1 MEGESLTLNIL
12 WTWTLTIQTLESE
25 KKDNASKQWGMH
37 MASIKRTNHVW
48 NIPTNRFGEKQFPGW
63 TRETLNLTDE
73 KNLMTKPALDLLM
86 LDFCLVRTK
95 YNFLSVSPFLFY
107 HCSKATVLLLFPT
120 QMLRLSVLNVFLT

>member
-48 NIPTNRFGEKQFPGW
+48 NIPTNPFGEKQFPGW

-73 KNLMTKPALDLLM
+73 NNLTTKPALD
-86 LDFCLVRTK
+86 FPALVR
-95 YNFLSVSPFLFY
+95 
-107 HCSKATVLLLFPT
+107 LLFSKN
-120 QMLRLSVLNVFLT
+120 QIHFSQCKSVLILPLF